1 VGDELEVRRLAC
13 EQECQIELLD
23 RQIAYLKQQSP
34 AQGQTRAA
42 FPRLSQRRGM
52 AERLRN
58 DRGTVRIV
66 YDLACED
73 CGQYATDFIQTLGDA
88 EGWTVERG
96 GVMGPT
102 NRPASGLAIRLPD
115 LNKPTSEAQRFIRAL
130 KVTASDST
138 CSSRIHRRIGQS
150 PTLKFL
156 LLRLKRRSLFYRAT
170 NHPCDFSLSIAA
182 RRSPFQSK
190 NRIDFP
196 AAPKH
201 ANGMPLP
208 DCIPALFCS
217 MLP

>member
-1 VGDELEVRRLAC
+1 MLIFCDPPTCRAQAGRPSASWRQAHPNVALGDRAWPRVIVPCKDWPSATAYGGC
-13 EQECQIELLD
+13 GLD
-23 RQIAYLKQQSP
+23 KGLSP
-34 AQGQTRAA
+34 G
-42 FPRLSQRRGM
+42 PRLPPRDRWRRPFARANGGSANLSTPGSIPM
-52 AERLRN
+52 S
-58 DRGTVRIV
+58 
-66 YDLACED
+66 
-73 CGQYATDFIQTLGDA
+73 
-88 EGWTVERG
+88 VE
-96 GVMGPT
+96 V
-102 NRPASGLAIRLPD
+102 
-115 LNKPTSEAQRFIRAL
+115 IRAL